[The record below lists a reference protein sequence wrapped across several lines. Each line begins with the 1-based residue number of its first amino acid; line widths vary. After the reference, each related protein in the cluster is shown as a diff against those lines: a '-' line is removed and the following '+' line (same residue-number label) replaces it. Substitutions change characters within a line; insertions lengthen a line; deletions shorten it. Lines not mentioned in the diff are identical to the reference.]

1 MPWISFSSFH
11 DSPCEDRGHTS
22 WVWEKAQWH
31 SLPAV
36 IMALFPVFFGC
47 PCSLQVRARVNK
59 PRRRPIDGWRSDKYT
74 DTIRS
79 TTFEHEGQKRRKDQR
94 IMSQVR
100 LHSIKVFIGFLESK
114 LPLRNS
120 KVMIRFY
127 WLEYSIVCSP
137 PHSSILSL
145 LKYTIWESSAS
156 ACVGANMCGHYRC
169 VDLLNTLGFLG

>member
-59 PRRRPIDGWRSDKYT
+59 PRRRPTDGWRSDKYT
-74 DTIRS
+74 DTIWS

-100 LHSIKVFIGFLESK
+100 LHSTRVFIGFSESK

-120 KVMIRFY
+120 KVMICFY
-127 WLEYSIVCSP
+127 WLEYSLVFNTC
-137 PHSSILSL
+137 
-145 LKYTIWESSAS
+145 
-156 ACVGANMCGHYRC
+156 
-169 VDLLNTLGFLG
+169 LNTYLNRMQPSPLLYTVSLKIHNLRIFCLWVCGRQYVWTL